1 MRVGDYFAPL
11 HERPFRL
18 LWLGRT
24 ASSVGDALIP
34 VALAFAV
41 LDIGAGVTGLG
52 FVLASFTVGRAAFI
66 VIGGVWSDR
75 LPRRAV
81 MIVSDIIRF
90 AVDAFTAV
98 ALLTGEMRLWMFL
111 VTAGVFGSA
120 SAFFGPAS
128 TGLVPQ
134 TISAQRLQQANAL
147 LSFSQT
153 ATYVFGP
160 AVSGLI
166 VTATNPGWVFAIDAV
181 SFLASAAFLLALN
194 LPAHVRPA
202 AQHFFHEVAEGWQEI
217 RSRKWLWTSFIAF
230 AIGNIGIGPFFVLGP
245 LIAKDHL
252 GGAQAWGL
260 ILTGG
265 AIGGVAGSVLAYRLQ
280 PGRPLLACFCAWLLA
295 SLPTL
300 ALVPPLP
307 AIVIAVANATFSL
320 GIVFGNA
327 LWETVLQREIPLDKL
342 SRVGSIDWMV
352 SLVFVPVGNA
362 LAGPFANWFGFR
374 TTLLIAAGLLIG
386 ADAGLLLLVPD
397 VRNFRAR
404 LSQEPSASAAG
415 GSPVPEPQAQLP

>member
-1 MRVGDYFAPL
+1 VRAQEYFAPL
-11 HERPFRL
+11 YERSFRL

-24 ASSVGDALIP
+24 ASSAGDALVP

-41 LDIGAGVTGLG
+41 LGIGAGVTGLG
-52 FVLASFTVGRAAFI
+52 FVLASFTIGRAAFI
-66 VIGGVWSDR
+66 VVGGVWSDR

-81 MIVSDIIRF
+81 MIASDLIRF
-90 AVDAFTAV
+90 AVDAFIAA
-98 ALLTGEMRLWMFL
+98 ALLTGHMRLWMFI
-111 VTAGVFGSA
+111 VTAVLFGAA

-134 TISAQRLQQANAL
+134 TISAPRLQQANAL
-147 LSFSQT
+147 LSFSHT

-166 VTATNPGWVFAIDAV
+166 VTATNPGWVFVIDAV
-181 SFLASAAFLLALN
+181 SFLASAAFLLALDV
-194 LPAHVRPA
+194 PAHLRPA

-245 LIAKDHL
+245 LIAKEHL
-252 GGAQAWGL
+252 GGGLAWGL

-265 AIGGVAGSVLAYRLQ
+265 SIGGVAGSVLAYRLQ
-280 PGRPLLACFCAWLLA
+280 PGRPLLACFAAWLLA
-295 SLPTL
+295 VLPTL
-300 ALVPPLP
+300 ALLPPLP
-307 AIVIAVANATFSL
+307 AVAIAVANAMFSL

-327 LWETVLQREIPLDKL
+327 LWETVLQREIPQDKL

-352 SLVFVPVGNA
+352 SLVFVPVGSA

-374 TTLLIAAGLLIG
+374 TTLFIAAGLLIG
-386 ADAGLLLLVPD
+386 ADAGLLTLVPD

-404 LSQEPSASAAG
+404 PSQAPAASAAG
-415 GSPVPEPQAQLP
+415 ESPVREPQAQLP